1 VNGLRF
7 EIQAPLVAS
16 DPNRSDICLFVGFV
30 ARRTE
35 QPLPA
40 EIRRW
45 VREQGWTS
53 RPYGRESIDDLLNLP
68 VPIDSWE
75 IFDRLF
81 AWERRPLAS
90 GSGAA
95 GTYLGAAVRS
105 YFAQGGRKCY
115 LVRAGEPWPLGA
127 PRAARLAQAERLL
140 PGYFARLLDG
150 SPLDRRGWRGFA
162 HLFGLPDVSFLC
174 LPDLADLFSSDPPP
188 TPPPA
193 DEPLGPA
200 EQFVECAEPLP
211 PPPPDSPVR
220 RLPAPR
226 CGPAEYEDWAWALQL
241 VADVLARAQREVQL
255 VAALP
260 LPAPQS
266 LAARDPLSAL
276 LGRASEPGPLALALR
291 QQPHRPAFAS
301 AFVQLAYPWVRTP
314 GSSNL
319 PERLESPDAVLAGLL
334 ARNALAR
341 GAFRSAAG
349 LRLGDVYQ
357 LEPRLS
363 RQQLY
368 GPVEVPFGPRPVRTS
383 LQERLSLFGA
393 IPGALTLLADVTT
406 SLDPT
411 YRPASVNRL
420 VSVVVRAAR
429 RLGEGVVFEPSGE
442 ALWGRLREA
451 VANLLAALYQAGAL
465 RGATAEE
472 AFAVRCDRGTMSQ
485 SDIDNGR
492 AIVQVR
498 FEPAAPIEQI
508 TVVLALDEGGQVS
521 LLSAREAAE
530 AA

>member
-16 DPNRSDICLFVGFV
+16 DPNRADICLFVGFV
-30 ARRTE
+30 ARRSE

-40 EIRRW
+40 EIVRW
-45 VREQGWTS
+45 LHEQGWS
-53 RPYGRESIDDLLNLP
+53 ARPYGRESIDDLLNLP

-75 IFDRLF
+75 VFDRLY
-81 AWERRPLAS
+81 AWERRPLAGAS
-90 GSGAA
+90 GSAS
-95 GTYLGAAVRS
+95 TYLGAAVRS

-115 LVRAGEPWPLGA
+115 LVRAGDPWPLGA
-127 PRAARLAQAERLL
+127 PRAERLARVERLL
-140 PGYFARLLDG
+140 PGYGARLLAG

-162 HLFGLPDVSFLC
+162 HLFGLPDVSFVC
-174 LPDLADLFSSDPPP
+174 LPDLADLFSSEPAPPA
-188 TPPPA
+188 PPPA
-193 DEPLGPA
+193 EPLGPV

-211 PPPPDSPVR
+211 PSPPDSPVR
-220 RLPAPR
+220 RLPARR
-226 CGPAEYEDWAWALQL
+226 CGEAEYQDWAWAVQL
-241 VADVLARAQREVQL
+241 MADALARLQREVQL

-260 LPAPQS
+260 LPLPATE
-266 LAARDPLSAL
+266 AAREPLAAL

-291 QQPHRPAFAS
+291 QRPDRPAGAS

-314 GSSNL
+314 GSANL

-363 RQQLY
+363 RQQLH
-368 GPVEVPFGPRPVRTS
+368 GPLEVPFGPRPVRTS
-383 LQERLSLFGA
+383 LLERVSLFGA
-393 IPGALTLLADVTT
+393 SPGALTLLSDVTT

-411 YRPASVNRL
+411 YRSAAVNRL
-420 VSVVVRAAR
+420 VSIIVRAAR
-429 RLGEGVVFEPSGE
+429 RLGEGLVFEPSGE
-442 ALWGRLREA
+442 ALWGRLREV
-451 VANLLAALYQAGAL
+451 VANLLTALYQAGAL

-485 SDIDNGR
+485 SDIDSGR

-498 FEPAAPIEQI
+498 FEPAVPIEQI